1 MSFAE
6 TLQAPPASQR
16 AQSVV
21 RAADPQ
27 DRASVAQPQ
36 SPLYSTRP
44 QEADPSVGVQPL
56 SAHIGAEISGVDLR
70 EPLAPGQIAAIAQ
83 ALHRWKVVFFRDQH
97 LDHAQHVQFA
107 RQFGELTVG
116 HPVFGHVEGH
126 PEIYS
131 VSKNRHMDRQKGQTD
146 RRPWT
151 GWHTDVTAAVNPP
164 TASILRGVTIPPY
177 GGDTQWTNLAVA
189 YSTLSAPLQAF
200 VETLWGEHRFTPPE
214 GNSATQLFIEKVTQA
229 SLVSLHPLVRVHPV
243 TREKL
248 LFVSPSFLKAIAGVT
263 PRESRVL
270 LDLLFEHV
278 TRQEFTVR
286 FKWQPGSIAFWDNR
300 ATAHL
305 APNDIF
311 DLDFDRQLYRVTLV
325 GEVPQNVQGE
335 ASRAL
340 AGDPVLACHSAAY

>member
-1 MSFAE
+1 M
-6 TLQAPPASQR
+6 
-16 AQSVV
+16 
-21 RAADPQ
+21 
-27 DRASVAQPQ
+27 
-36 SPLYSTRP
+36 
-44 QEADPSVGVQPL
+44 

-70 EPLAPGQIAAIAQ
+70 QKLQPAQIASIAQ
-83 ALHRWKVVFFRDQH
+83 ALHQWKVVFFRDQH

-107 RQFGELTVG
+107 RQFGEPTIG

-131 VSKNRHMDRQKGQTD
+131 VAKHRMSERQKGQGD
-146 RRPWT
+146 KRPWT

-177 GGDTQWTNLAVA
+177 GGDTQWTNLAAA
-189 YSTLSAPLQAF
+189 YNALSLPLKAF
-200 VETLWGEHRFTPPE
+200 VETLWGEHRFTAPE
-214 GNSATQLFIEKVTQA
+214 GNSATQLFIEKVTKA

-248 LFVSPSFLKAIAGVT
+248 LFVSPSFLKSIADVT
-263 PRESRVL
+263 RRESRVL
-270 LDLLFEHV
+270 LELLFEHV
-278 TRQEFTVR
+278 TRQAFTVR
-286 FKWQPGSIAFWDNR
+286 FRWQPGSIAFWDNR

-325 GEVPQNVQGE
+325 GEVPENVHGE
-335 ASRAL
+335 RSRIIS
-340 AGDPVLACHSAAY
+340 GDPVLAFHSAAY